1 MRQRN
6 HCGGLSHC
14 KTNLLCRLHA
24 LEWDEIQKPTWVRQA
39 WHGMICRPFRDFG
52 MIIGESVCP
61 PLARWLIICGPDGLW
76 LLPRSRAR
84 KGAEKPDSNLEAGVC
99 TTHSGASRTCGT
111 RPTDSLR
118 FHCEGLE
125 EKFLE
130 RGAPAPLSV
139 RSIDTTCA
147 SAKVWYSPS
156 AYRSRP

>member
-84 KGAEKPDSNLEAGVC
+84 KGAEGGIPAEKPCLHDPQRRVPHMRDA
-99 TTHSGASRTCGT
+99 
-111 RPTDSLR
+111 
-118 FHCEGLE
+118 
-125 EKFLE
+125 
-130 RGAPAPLSV
+130 
-139 RSIDTTCA
+139 
-147 SAKVWYSPS
+147 
-156 AYRSRP
+156 AYRLSALPL